1 MLIRQVE
8 HVHPSSAVTAVT
20 QGEKDTREGAEV
32 DEVNGGK
39 GKDEEADEGEAQP
52 SSKAGMKP
60 SGLTFDHYLGGGAI
74 SFSTAMLLMVAV
86 DWVSENSS
94 VAMSVPFRVAV
105 SLVPTLIG
113 AALGAFLFTRRSG
126 RNHLVDG
133 FKIGVFGIVIT
144 FLYTMLFRVAV
155 GGVYIILGFLIGGI
169 LGGYVAKSI

>member
-1 MLIRQVE
+1 M
-8 HVHPSSAVTAVT
+8 A
-20 QGEKDTREGAEV
+20 QGEKDELDDADV
-32 DEVNGGK
+32 DEGTDGEAE
-39 GKDEEADEGEAQP
+39 DEEADEGEARP
-52 SSKAGMKP
+52 ASPKAGIKP
-60 SGLTFDHYLGGGAI
+60 LGLTFDHYLGGGAI
-74 SFSTAMLLMVAV
+74 GFSTAMLLMVAV

-133 FKIGVFGIVIT
+133 FRIGVFGIVIT